1 MRSTLDVEGGR
12 AQLRAGR
19 TAPPQ
24 AGPSSNSSARAALS
38 ATATRTRPEAAEP
51 TRLLPNVSARCD
63 PEQVRVTDSDIARIP
78 AANIRVPRG
87 EFTAL
92 WTAAEQL
99 CDDQDRR
106 VVTDWYAGGV
116 AATCEWLA
124 AAVLRPDT
132 GPPQAA
138 YSPATG
144 RSARAY
150 EELIEAECVAAERL
164 LARRPIPPT
173 LLRRPGWIEGIVATL
188 CWAWRRSEPPPLEIA
203 ERDTG

>member
-1 MRSTLDVEGGR
+1 M
-12 AQLRAGR
+12 
-19 TAPPQ
+19 
-24 AGPSSNSSARAALS
+24 
-38 ATATRTRPEAAEP
+38 
-51 TRLLPNVSARCD
+51 
-63 PEQVRVTDSDIARIP
+63 TDSDIARIP
-78 AANIRVPRG
+78 AANIRVPRA
-87 EFTAL
+87 EFAAL
-92 WTAAEQL
+92 WTTAEQL

-106 VVTDWYAGGV
+106 GVTDWYAGGV

-124 AAVLRPDT
+124 AAVLRPGT

-164 LARRPIPPT
+164 LARRPVPPT
-173 LLRRPGWIEGIVATL
+173 LRRRPGWIEGIVATL
-188 CWAWRRSEPPPLEIA
+188 RWAWRRSAPPPLEIA